1 MRRELIVIALF
12 SYLFSPLSA
21 QQTDSIALIDTSKRD
36 VSLMEPRIDEVDTIA
51 PSVRKN
57 FGLTVRRS
65 LLGLKQNYPNPRTA
79 AFAGLVFPGG
89 GQLYNGDY
97 WKVPLVWGGYAGV
110 TYLIIQNT
118 TNYRDFRNAVLQR
131 LNNEPDAFP
140 QFSLPGL
147 RQQRDFYR
155 KNLERA
161 YIGMFA
167 LHVLSA
173 LEAFVACHLDLF
185 DISDDLS
192 LKLDVQP
199 SPAAGIPLPGF
210 PSVGVRYT
218 LK

>member
-1 MRRELIVIALF
+1 MNVSSLESSLEG
-12 SYLFSPLSA
+12 
-21 QQTDSIALIDTSKRD
+21 IDT
-36 VSLMEPRIDEVDTIA
+36 TA
-51 PSVRKN
+51 PSERKSFGLSVRK
-57 FGLTVRRS
+57 S
-65 LLGLKQNYPNPRTA
+65 LLGLKENYPNPRTA
-79 AFAGLVFPGG
+79 AFAGLIIPGG
-89 GQLYNGDY
+89 GQLYNRDY

-131 LNNEPDAFP
+131 LNNEPDAYP

-161 YIGMFA
+161 YIGMVA

-192 LKLDVQP
+192 LKVDIQP
-199 SPAAGIPLPGF
+199 SPVVGIPLPAYTSIGF
-210 PSVGVRYT
+210 RYT
-218 LK
+218 IK